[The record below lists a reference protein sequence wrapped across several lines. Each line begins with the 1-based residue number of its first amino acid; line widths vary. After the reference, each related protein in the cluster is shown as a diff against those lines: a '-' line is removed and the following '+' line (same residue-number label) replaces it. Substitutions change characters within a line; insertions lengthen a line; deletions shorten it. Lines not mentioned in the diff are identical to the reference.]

1 MTDYYATLGVAK
13 TATSDEI
20 KRAFRKL
27 ASQHHPDKGGDTQ
40 KFQAIQEAY
49 ATLGDEQKRAEYDN
63 PRPQFSG
70 FSGFHGA
77 PGGVHINEIF
87 SQMFGGGFQQNHFG
101 QGFAQQ
107 HPRRSH
113 VRMTLWISLLDVATG
128 GRRTVSLGTQSGVS
142 AVEIDIPWGINDG
155 DNVQYEGIG
164 PGGAD
169 LVVQFRISPDRTWTR
184 DGLNL
189 TMEVKLD
196 IWSLILGGELQVDTL
211 NGRSLTVTVPEKT
224 QPGTSLRLKNQGLS
238 DRSGNTGDL
247 FVRVQATI
255 PRNIAPEILDAIR
268 NHAD

>member
-1 MTDYYATLGVAK
+1 MTDYYAALGVTK

-70 FSGFHGA
+70 FHGH
-77 PGGVHINEIF
+77 PGGVNINDIF
-87 SQMFGGGFQQNHFG
+87 GQMFGQQFG
-101 QGFAQQ
+101 QQHQ

-128 GRRTVSLGTQSGVS
+128 GKRTVSLGTQSGVS
-142 AVEIDIPWGINDG
+142 AVEIEIPLGINDG

-164 PGGAD
+164 PGRSD
-169 LVVQFRISPDRTWTR
+169 LVVQFKVTPDRKWQR

-189 TMEVKLD
+189 TQEVRID
-196 IWSLILGGELQVDTL
+196 IWNLILGGDLTIDTL
-211 NGRSLTVTVPEKT
+211 TGKTLSTRVPART
-224 QPGTSLRLKNQGLS
+224 QPGTVLRLKGQGLR
-238 DRSGNTGDL
+238 DRAGQTGDIM
-247 FVRVQATI
+247 VRVQAQI
-255 PRNIAPEILDAIR
+255 PENIPPEIIDAIQK
-268 NHAD
+268 HQE

>member
-1 MTDYYATLGVAK
+1 MTDYYATLGVAR
-13 TATSDEI
+13 TASADEI

-70 FSGFHGA
+70 FHGQ
-77 PGGVHINEIF
+77 PGGVNINEIF
-87 SQMFGGGFQQNHFG
+87 GQMFGGAFQHTHFG

-113 VRMTLWISLLDVATG
+113 VRMTLWITLLDVATG
-128 GRRTVSLGTQSGVS
+128 GKRTVSMGTQSGVS
-142 AVEIDIPWGINDG
+142 AVEIDIPLGINDG

-169 LVVQFRISPDRTWTR
+169 LVVQFRISPDRTWHR
-184 DGLNL
+184 DGLDL
-189 TMEVKLD
+189 TMEARVS
-196 IWSLILGGELQVDTL
+196 IWDLILGGNLSVTTLSGKELAITI
-211 NGRSLTVTVPEKT
+211 PERC
-224 QPGTSLRLKNQGLS
+224 QPGTSLRLRGQGLPS
-238 DRSGNTGDL
+238 RSGQTGDL
-247 FVRVQATI
+247 FVRVQASI
-255 PRNIAPEILDAIR
+255 PKTIAPEILGAIR
-268 NHAD
+268 DHAN